1 MITGLVTIIVVAC
14 IILFLFIFVK
24 RIILF
29 IVNSIVGLL
38 ALIGFNVLFNAGI
51 GINIWSILITG
62 IGGVIGF
69 LIVLGMHYLGW
80 AF

>member
-1 MITGLVTIIVVAC
+1 MFNGLLTIVVVAC

-24 RIILF
+24 KVLLF
-29 IVNSIVGLL
+29 MINSVVGIL
-38 ALIGFNVLFNAGI
+38 ALIGFNSVFHAGI
-51 GINIWSILITG
+51 AINIWSVLITA

-69 LIVLGMHYLGW
+69 VIVLGMHYLGW

>member
-1 MITGLVTIIVVAC
+1 MLTGLITIIVVAC

-24 RIILF
+24 RVILF
-29 IVNSIVGLL
+29 IINSIVGLL
-38 ALIGFNVLFNAGI
+38 ALIGFNVVFHAGI
-51 GINIWSILITG
+51 QVNIWSILITG

-69 LIVLGMHYLGW
+69 LIVLGMHFLGW

>member
-1 MITGLVTIIVVAC
+1 MLTGLVTIIVVAC

-29 IVNSIVGLL
+29 IINSIVGLL
-38 ALIGFNVLFNAGI
+38 ALIGFNVVFHAGI
-51 GINIWSILITG
+51 QINIWSVLITG